1 MGHEFVSA
9 VSYRTNGLNCPYCS
23 GRQVLKGFNDLS
35 TTHPNL
41 AHQLIDGKNGGILAT
56 HVSKGSNKKLW
67 WKCDMGHEYESTVAH
82 RTSDGRGCPY
92 CCNQKI
98 MRGFND
104 LFSLFPHLEI
114 EWDFE
119 KNTISPYELSYGS
132 GCKVW
137 WKCENEHSW
146 KDTVAH
152 GTFDERGCVL
162 CKGKKSIGEQE
173 VSRLVSELVSSE
185 VILNSRSIISPYELD
200 MYVPDKGVAIEFN
213 GVYWHTESQGKDESY
228 HYNKWKMCKDAGID
242 LITIWEDSW
251 RDNREV
257 VETML
262 RSKLGVY
269 DVNARDLNVV
279 DVKTYQEANM
289 FFSTYDMYGSN
300 LGNHTAALVN
310 NDGFP
315 VAMLAW
321 YQLENIVYVDKYASS
336 FAVEDGMSVLL
347 EKVKVFA
354 RSHGYVKI
362 VGMSENEY
370 SVDDVYEQS
379 GFERVG
385 DVGARCW
392 EVYDNTRYL
401 DDDYGGDD
409 IWDCGRVRWEYEV

>member
-152 GTFDERGCVL
+152 RTFDERGCVL

-228 HYNKWKMCKDAGID
+228 
-242 LITIWEDSW
+242 
-251 RDNREV
+251 
-257 VETML
+257 
-262 RSKLGVY
+262 
-269 DVNARDLNVV
+269 
-279 DVKTYQEANM
+279 
-289 FFSTYDMYGSN
+289 
-300 LGNHTAALVN
+300 
-310 NDGFP
+310 P
-315 VAMLAW
+315 VSYTHLTLPTKA
-321 YQLENIVYVDKYASS
+321 
-336 FAVEDGMSVLL
+336 
-347 EKVKVFA
+347 
-354 RSHGYVKI
+354 
-362 VGMSENEY
+362 
-370 SVDDVYEQS
+370 
-379 GFERVG
+379 
-385 DVGARCW
+385 
-392 EVYDNTRYL
+392 
-401 DDDYGGDD
+401 
-409 IWDCGRVRWEYEV
+409 